1 MLEQEVLPVGL
12 TFDDVLLIPAESAV
26 LPRDIDVSTR
36 LTDRITLKIP
46 LVSAAMDTV
55 TESKT
60 AIAMAQEGGIGLI
73 HRNLSVLAQAA
84 EVEKVKKYESGMI
97 TDPITVAPDQKI
109 SEAQAI
115 MNQYGIS
122 GLPVTKNGKLVGI
135 LTNRDLRFEKRH
147 DRPVSEV
154 MTKDN
159 LVTVKPG
166 VDLDTAKELL
176 HQHRI
181 EKLLVVDDRLEL
193 KGLITVKDIEKKIQY
208 PNASKDDRGRLRVG
222 AAVGVGPDWE
232 ERVETLV
239 RAGVDLIAVDTAHGH
254 SRNVLD
260 VIGQIR
266 HQQVPAAKAGIEAA
280 IAAEPDERKRK
291 LATWAIAT
299 GTDVARRRSGGTAIP
314 LTLKAQHVVADLL
327 VLSKLRSRMGLDR
340 VKVAATGASAIAPD
354 ALAFMLGLGI
364 PVLEVWG
371 MSETSAVVTMNPP
384 DAIRIG
390 TVGKVVPGDTEI
402 SLADDGELLVRGPLL
417 MRGYR
422 NDPER
427 TAEAIDAEGW
437 MHTGDIATIDD
448 DGYVRIVD
456 RKKELIINAAGKNM
470 SPQNIEGAIK
480 VACPMVLSSVA
491 IGDDRPYITA
501 LLTLDPDACAA
512 YAAKAGLADG
522 TPEGLSA
529 DAGVQSLVQ
538 AGIDD
543 ANSKLARVEQIK
555 KFAILP
561 TPWMPG
567 GDELTPTMKLK
578 RKVIA
583 EKYAAEIEGLYN
595 A

>member
-60 AIAMAQEGGIGLI
+60 AIAMAQEGGIGII
-73 HRNLSVLAQAA
+73 HRNLSVWAQAA

-147 DRPVSEV
+147 DRSVSEV
-154 MTKDN
+154 MTKHN

-222 AAVGVGPDWE
+222 AAVGVGSDWE

-254 SRNVLD
+254 SKNVLE

-266 HQQVPAAKAGIEAA
+266 RRYPDLNLAGGNVATAEGTTALIHAGVNAVKVGVGPGSICTTRVVSGVGVPQITAIGSCAKAAARHNIPIIADGGVKYSGDITKGLAAGADSVMIGSLFAGTEESPGEMILYQGRSYKAYRGMGSLGAMGQGSRDRYGQADVKDANKLVPEGIEGQVPYKGSLSFNIHQLVGGLRAGMGYLGCPDMAELHSKARFMQVTAAALREGHVHDVFITKEA
-280 IAAEPDERKRK
+280 P
-291 LATWAIAT
+291 
-299 GTDVARRRSGGTAIP
+299 
-314 LTLKAQHVVADLL
+314 
-327 VLSKLRSRMGLDR
+327 
-340 VKVAATGASAIAPD
+340 
-354 ALAFMLGLGI
+354 
-364 PVLEVWG
+364 
-371 MSETSAVVTMNPP
+371 N
-384 DAIRIG
+384 
-390 TVGKVVPGDTEI
+390 
-402 SLADDGELLVRGPLL
+402 
-417 MRGYR
+417 Y
-422 NDPER
+422 
-427 TAEAIDAEGW
+427 
-437 MHTGDIATIDD
+437 
-448 DGYVRIVD
+448 
-456 RKKELIINAAGKNM
+456 
-470 SPQNIEGAIK
+470 
-480 VACPMVLSSVA
+480 
-491 IGDDRPYITA
+491 
-501 LLTLDPDACAA
+501 
-512 YAAKAGLADG
+512 
-522 TPEGLSA
+522 
-529 DAGVQSLVQ
+529 
-538 AGIDD
+538 
-543 ANSKLARVEQIK
+543 RVE
-555 KFAILP
+555 
-561 TPWMPG
+561 
-567 GDELTPTMKLK
+567 
-578 RKVIA
+578 
-583 EKYAAEIEGLYN
+583 
-595 A
+595 